1 LIIAGASPLVL
12 MQTTGLFESGDALR
26 NVAFDFQL
34 PVFALVGARNWSNPR
49 STDSARR
56 FALPI
61 LTAWEMDL
69 VLLETEADK
78 PGLAEHGCIRG
89 FALRANRA
97 ENVNRRNGDNFVH
110 FGGSWGKW
118 DARAGINHVQGGM
131 E

>member
-78 PGLAEHGCIRG
+78 PGLAEHYRRCQAARRPGI
-89 FALRANRA
+89 ALLA
-97 ENVNRRNGDNFVH
+97 E
-110 FGGSWGKW
+110 
-118 DARAGINHVQGGM
+118 
-131 E
+131 